1 MKIESIYINN
11 FRLLKDFKLDLEDTL
26 SLVLGKNNTGKT
38 SILACLD
45 KFINSDS
52 DKNKIKAEDF
62 NLDYKKEIE
71 KLITS
76 SELIENKKEYDK
88 TIYGIKLRLVISYD
102 EKDNTSTIFD
112 LMMDLEPD
120 HNKIVLGYEY
130 SLHFN
135 DYEEMRKDY
144 QSFYRNERIKRIK
157 LYSSEK
163 AKPKNEQ
170 KEYTLKTFNH
180 FFKLYQDKYFKRRW
194 KSIDYDYDN
203 NIILELNFNDLENSK
218 LKNNLKDII
227 NFKYID
233 AKRGVTNK
241 DNNKTLSTQTSE
253 IYDRS
258 EKNDADEEK
267 IQEFNEAIEET
278 DVKLGEVYKDLFS
291 ETIDTVKEFGGIK
304 KDESVIK
311 IISTLQHKELLKGNT
326 TVVYNH
332 NETDFPEQY
341 NGLGYMNLIS
351 MIFQIKILVSEF
363 ARKRDENPAS
373 INLLLIEEPEAHTH
387 PQMQY
392 VFIQNI
398 ANLLN
403 KGILKKD
410 KDGNSLKPQPFQ
422 YIVSTHSSHIVAN
435 CKDFNTIKYLKKEA
449 INDIKA
455 KNLKDLEQEYNSEG
469 EEGKKNYRFLKQYLT
484 LNRAELFFAD
494 KAIFIEGDTER
505 ILLPAMMQKIDN
517 DKTLQVENELKL
529 LSQNIS
535 IVEVG
540 AHSHIFEKFID
551 FIGVRSL
558 IITDIDSY
566 YEVQAKDEKTQQLKF
581 KADGTTPKMEVVKC
595 PANDANANKTSNSSL
610 HYYFGKTLNDLDFFK
625 KLDVDNKILKK
636 GADKKWKQNPLG
648 NLLIVYQT
656 EETKEDKAY
665 HARSFEDSFFHINQ
679 DFICNN
685 SFQELTDVWHKEF
698 IDHKDAFKLAEKGV
712 KKKPG
717 LAIDILIN
725 SSKEEYSTWQTP
737 NYIREGLLWLRKD

>member
-11 FRLLKDFKLDLEDTL
+11 FRLLKVFKLDLEDTL

-38 SILACLD
+38 SILTCLE

-52 DKNKIKAEDF
+52 DKNKIKSEDF

-71 KLITS
+71 HIITNPKQ
-76 SELIENKKEYDK
+76 IEDKDEYDK

-102 EKDNTSTIFD
+102 ENDNTSTIFD
-112 LMMDLEPD
+112 LMMDLEPN

-135 DYEEMRKDY
+135 DYEKMREEYKL
-144 QSFYRNERIKRIK
+144 FLIKEKSKQTEK
-157 LYSSEK
+157 LKLESSK
-163 AKPKNEQ
+163 I
-170 KEYTLKTFNH
+170 YTPKTFEY
-180 FFKLYQDKYFKRRW
+180 FFKTNQDKFFKRRW
-194 KSIDYDYDN
+194 KSIDYDYDQN
-203 NIILELNFNDLENSK
+203 LIIESNFNDLEKSK

-241 DNNKTLSTQTSE
+241 DNEKTLSTQTSE
-253 IYDRS
+253 IYERS

-267 IQEFNEAIEET
+267 IQEFNDAIEET
-278 DVKLGEVYKDLFS
+278 DEKLGKVYQGLFK
-291 ETIDTVKEFGGIK
+291 ETIETVKEFGGIK
-304 KDESVIK
+304 KEESVIK
-311 IISTLQHKELLKGNT
+311 IISTLQQKELLKGNT

-363 ARKRDENPAS
+363 ARKKDENPAS

-398 ANLLN
+398 TSLLN
-403 KGILKKD
+403 KGISIEKD
-410 KDGNSLKPQPFQ
+410 VNGKVTKSQPFQ
-422 YIVSTHSSHIVAN
+422 YIISTHSSHIVAN
-435 CKDFNTIKYLKKEA
+435 CQDFNTIKYLKKEFV
-449 INDIKA
+449 NDIKA

-469 EEGKKNYRFLKQYLT
+469 ESGKKNYRFLKQYLT

-517 DKTLQVENELKL
+517 DKKLQVENELKL

-540 AHSHIFEKFID
+540 AHSQIFEKFID
-551 FIGVRSL
+551 FIGVKSL

-566 YEVQAKDEKTQQLKF
+566 YEEQATKENGDLKF
-581 KADGTTPKMEVVKC
+581 KKDDKTPVMEIKKC
-595 PANDANANKTSNSSL
+595 PANNSNADKTSNYSLL
-610 HYYFGKTLNDLDFFK
+610 HYFEKKKEDLEFLK
-625 KLDVDNKILKK
+625 KLDINSKILLRNTR
-636 GADKKWKQNPLG
+636 KKWESNPKG
-648 NLLIVYQT
+648 NLLLVYQT
-656 EETKEDKAY
+656 EENDY
-665 HARSFEDSFFHINQ
+665 HARSFEDAFFHINQ
-679 DFICNN
+679 VFICNEKN
-685 SFQELTDVWHKEF
+685 SFQGLTPKWLKKF
-698 IDHKDAFKLAEKGV
+698 KSNKCAFTLAEKGV
-712 KKKPG
+712 DKKPT
-717 LAIDILIN
+717 LAIDILLN
-725 SSKEEYSTWQTP
+725 EKPDSLWQIP

>member
-1 MKIESIYINN
+1 MKIRSIHISN

-38 SILACLD
+38 SILTCLE
-45 KFINSDS
+45 KFINSES

-71 KLITS
+71 NLITIP
-76 SELIENKKEYDK
+76 EQIINKEEYDK
-88 TIYGIKLRLVISYD
+88 TLYGIKLRLVLSYD

-135 DYEEMRKDY
+135 DYQEMRKEY
-144 QSFYRNERIKRIK
+144 KSFLIQERIKRKEKSK
-157 LYSSEK
+157 LESNK
-163 AKPKNEQ
+163 I
-170 KEYTLKTFNH
+170 YTPKTFEY
-180 FFKLYQDKYFKRRW
+180 FFKTNQDKFFKRRW
-194 KSIDYDYDN
+194 KSIDYDYGD
-203 NIILELNFNDLENSK
+203 NIILESNFNDLEKSK

-241 DNNKTLSTQTSE
+241 DNDKTLSTQTSE
-253 IYDRS
+253 IYERS

-278 DVKLGEVYKDLFS
+278 DEKLGEVYKGLFS
-291 ETIDTVKEFGGIK
+291 ETIETVKEFGGIK
-304 KDESVIK
+304 KEESIIK

-363 ARKRDENPAS
+363 ARKKDENPAS

-403 KGILKKD
+403 KGIVKKD
-410 KDGNSLKPQPFQ
+410 KDGNSLIPQPFQ
-422 YIVSTHSSHIVAN
+422 YIISTHSSHIVAN
-435 CKDFNTIKYLKKEA
+435 CQDFDTIKYLKKEA

-469 EEGKKNYRFLKQYLT
+469 ELGKKNYRFLKQYLT
-484 LNRAELFFAD
+484 LNRSELFFAD

-517 DKTLQVENELKL
+517 EEPKENNELKL

-540 AHSHIFEKFID
+540 AHSQIFEKFID
-551 FIGVRSL
+551 FIGVKSL

-566 YEVQAKDEKTQQLKF
+566 YEEQKIENGILKF
-581 KADGTTPKMEVVKC
+581 KKDKTGNEIPVMEQKKC
-595 PANDANANKTSNSSL
+595 SANDTKADKTSNSSL
-610 HYYFGKTLNDLDFFK
+610 RYYFGKTLNDLDFFK
-625 KLDVDNKILKK
+625 KLNIQDKILKREL
-636 GADKKWKQNPLG
+636 DKKWKQNALG

-656 EETKEDKAY
+656 EEKAEKVY
-665 HARSFEDSFFHINQ
+665 HARSFEDAFFHINQ
-679 DFICNN
+679 DFICNEKIF
-685 SFQELTDVWHKEF
+685 FQGLTDKWLEEF
-698 IDHKDAFKLAEKGV
+698 KINKCAFTLAEKGV
-712 KKKPG
+712 DKKPT
-717 LAIDILIN
+717 LAIDILLN
-725 SSKEEYSTWQTP
+725 EKPDSQWQIP

>member
-1 MKIESIYINN
+1 MKIESIHISN

-38 SILACLD
+38 SILTCLE

-71 KLITS
+71 KLITNPKQ
-76 SELIENKKEYDK
+76 IENKEEYDK
-88 TIYGIKLRLVISYD
+88 TLYGIKLRLVISYD
-102 EKDNTSTIFD
+102 EKDNTSNIFD
-112 LMMDLEPD
+112 LMMDLEPN

-135 DYEEMRKDY
+135 DYEEMRKEY
-144 QSFYRNERIKRIK
+144 K
-157 LYSSEK
+157 LFLTKEK
-163 AKPKNEQ
+163 SKQTEKSKLEPSKT
-170 KEYTLKTFNH
+170 YTPKTFEY
-180 FFKLYQDKYFKRRW
+180 FFKTNQDKYFKRRW
-194 KSIDYDYDN
+194 KSIDYDYEQN
-203 NIILELNFNDLENSK
+203 LIIESNFNDLEKSK

-253 IYDRS
+253 IYERS

-267 IQEFNEAIEET
+267 IQEFNAAIEET
-278 DVKLGEVYKDLFS
+278 DEKLGKVYEGLFS

-363 ARKRDENPAS
+363 ARKKDENPAS

-398 ANLLN
+398 TNLLN
-403 KGILKKD
+403 KGIIKKD

-422 YIVSTHSSHIVAN
+422 YIISTHSSHIVAN
-435 CKDFNTIKYLKKEA
+435 CQDFNAIKYLKNEFV
-449 INDIKA
+449 NDIKA
-455 KNLKDLEQEYNSEG
+455 KNLKDLEKEYLEEG

-517 DKTLQVENELKL
+517 EESIVENELKL

-581 KADGTTPKMEVVKC
+581 KADGTTPKMEVIKC
-595 PANDANANKTSNSSL
+595 PANDTKADKTSNSSL
-610 HYYFGKTLNDLDFFK
+610 RYYFGKTLNDLDFFK
-625 KLDVDNKILKK
+625 KLNIEGKILKREI
-636 GADKKWKQNPLG
+636 DRKWKQNALG

-656 EETKEDKAY
+656 EEKAEKIY
-665 HARSFEDSFFHINQ
+665 HARSFEDAFFHINY
-679 DFICNN
+679 DFICNKKN
-685 SFQELTDVWHKEF
+685 SFQGLIAKWLKKF
-698 IDHKDAFKLAEKGV
+698 KSNKCAFTLAEKGV
-712 KKKPG
+712 DKKPT
-717 LAIDILIN
+717 LAIDILLN
-725 SSKEEYSTWQTP
+725 EKPDSQWQIP

>member
-1 MKIESIYINN
+1 MRIESIHISN

-38 SILACLD
+38 SILTCLD

-62 NLDYKKEIE
+62 NLDYKQEIE

-76 SELIENKKEYDK
+76 SEQIDNIEEYDK
-88 TIYGIKLRLVISYD
+88 TLYGIKLRLVLSYD

-112 LMMDLEPD
+112 LMMDLETN

-135 DYEEMRKDY
+135 DYEEMRKEY
-144 QSFYRNERIKRIK
+144 K
-157 LYSSEK
+157 LFLAKEK
-163 AKPKNEQ
+163 SKHTEKSKLEPSKTYTPKAF
-170 KEYTLKTFNH
+170 EY
-180 FFKLYQDKYFKRRW
+180 FFKTNHDKFFKRRW
-194 KSIDYDYDN
+194 KSIDYDYEN
-203 NIILELNFNDLENSK
+203 KIILESNFNDLEKSK
-218 LKNNLKDII
+218 LKNNLRDII

-241 DNNKTLSTQTSE
+241 DNDKTLSAQTSE
-253 IYDRS
+253 IYERS

-278 DVKLGEVYKDLFS
+278 DEKLGEVYKGLFS
-291 ETIDTVKEFGGIK
+291 ETIETVKEFGGIK

-363 ARKRDENPAS
+363 ARKKDENPAS

-398 ANLLN
+398 TSFLN
-403 KGILKKD
+403 KGIIKKD
-410 KDGNSLKPQPFQ
+410 KDGNFLKPQPFQ
-422 YIVSTHSSHIVAN
+422 FIVSTHSSHIVAN

-517 DKTLQVENELKL
+517 EEPIVGNELKL

-540 AHSHIFEKFID
+540 AHSQIFEKFIG
-551 FIGVRSL
+551 FIGVKSL

-566 YEVQAKDEKTQQLKF
+566 YEEQKIENGILKF
-581 KADGTTPKMEVVKC
+581 KKDKADNEIPVMEQKKC
-595 PANDANANKTSNSSL
+595 PANDSKAEKTSNSSL
-610 HYYFGKTLNDLDFFK
+610 HYYFGKTLNDLNFFK
-625 KLDVDNKILKK
+625 KLGVDDKILKK
-636 GADKKWKQNPLG
+636 GADKKWKQNALG

-656 EETKEDKAY
+656 AEKTEKVY

-685 SFQELTDVWHKEF
+685 SFQELTDVCHKEF
-698 IDHKDAFKLAEKGV
+698 IYDKDAFKLAEKGV

>member
-1 MKIESIYINN
+1 MKIESIHINN
-11 FRLLKDFKLDLEDTL
+11 FRLLKDFKLELEDSL

-38 SILACLD
+38 SILTCLE
-45 KFINSDS
+45 KFINSAS

-76 SELIENKKEYDK
+76 SEQIDDKDEYDK
-88 TIYGIKLRLVISYD
+88 KIYGIKLRLILSYD

-112 LMMDLEPD
+112 FMMDLEPN

-135 DYEEMRKDY
+135 DYEKMREQYKL
-144 QSFYRNERIKRIK
+144 FIIKEKSKQTEKSR
-157 LYSSEK
+157 LESSK
-163 AKPKNEQ
+163 V
-170 KEYTLKTFNH
+170 YTPKTFEY
-180 FFKLYQDKYFKRRW
+180 FFKTNQDKFFKIRW
-194 KSIDYDYDN
+194 KSIDYDYGN
-203 NIILELNFNDLENSK
+203 NLIIESNFNDLEKSK

-241 DNNKTLSTQTSE
+241 DNEKTLSTQTSE
-253 IYDRS
+253 IYERS
-258 EKNDADEEK
+258 EKNNADEEK
-267 IQEFNEAIEET
+267 IKEFNDAIEET
-278 DVKLGEVYKDLFS
+278 DEKLGKVYEGLFS

-304 KDESVIK
+304 KDESIIK

-363 ARKRDENPAS
+363 ARKKDENPAS

-398 ANLLN
+398 TKLLN
-403 KGILKKD
+403 NGLIKKD
-410 KDGNSLKPQPFQ
+410 KDGKTLNPQPFQ
-422 YIVSTHSSHIVAN
+422 YIISTHSSHIVAN
-435 CKDFNTIKYLKKEA
+435 CNDFSTIKYLKKES
-449 INDIKA
+449 INNVIA
-455 KNLKDLEQEYNSEG
+455 KNLKDLEKEYNSEG

-517 DKTLQVENELKL
+517 EEPIVEKELKL

-540 AHSHIFEKFID
+540 AHSQIFEKFID
-551 FIGVRSL
+551 FIGIKSL
-558 IITDIDSY
+558 IITDLDCY
-566 YEVQAKDEKTQQLKF
+566 YTEPILQDNGNPDMYKNGNAKF
-581 KADGTTPKMEVVKC
+581 KEHKC
-595 PANDANANKTSNSSL
+595 PASCASVQFIRNNAL
-610 HYYFGKTLNDLDFFK
+610 IFFHRTNEIENIK
-625 KLDVDNKILKK
+625 KLSLDWKIIRKNRK
-636 GADKKWKQNPLG
+636 GMWNSNRKGK
-648 NLLIVYQT
+648 LLIVFQT
-656 EETKEDKAY
+656 QQDGY
-665 HARSFEDSFFHINQ
+665 HARSFEDAFFHINIK
-679 DFICNN
+679 FISENK
-685 SFQELTDVWHKEF
+685 FDGLTDCWHESFKT
-698 IDHKDAFKLAEKGV
+698 DKNAFQLAENGV

-717 LAIDILIN
+717 LAIDILLN
-725 SSKEEYSTWQTP
+725 SDDKFSNWQIP

>member
-1 MKIESIYINN
+1 MKIESILISN

-38 SILACLD
+38 SILTCLE
-45 KFINSDS
+45 KFINSSS

-71 KLITS
+71 HLITAPNQ
-76 SELIENKKEYDK
+76 IEDIDEYNK
-88 TIYGIKLRLVISYD
+88 TIYGIKLRLVLSYH

-112 LMMDLEPD
+112 LMMDLEPE

-130 SLHFN
+130 TLHFN
-135 DYEEMRKDY
+135 DYEDMRKEY
-144 QSFYRNERIKRIK
+144 KSFLNNEK
-157 LYSSEK
+157 EK
-163 AKPKNEQ
+163 VASKKN
-170 KEYTLKTFNH
+170 YVAKTFEY
-180 FFKLYQDKYFKRRW
+180 FFKTNQDKFFKIRW
-194 KSIDYDYDN
+194 KSIDYDYSN
-203 NIILELNFNDLENSK
+203 NLIIESNFNDLEKSK

-241 DNNKTLSTQTSE
+241 DNEKTLSTQTSE
-253 IYDRS
+253 IYERS
-258 EKNDADEEK
+258 EKNDTDEEK
-267 IQEFNEAIEET
+267 IKEFNDAIEET
-278 DVKLGEVYKDLFS
+278 DEKLGKVYEGLFS

-304 KDESVIK
+304 KEESIIK

-363 ARKRDENPAS
+363 ARKKEENPAS

-398 ANLLN
+398 TKLLN
-403 KGILKKD
+403 NGIIKKD
-410 KDGNSLKPQPFQ
+410 KDGKTLKPQPFQ
-422 YIVSTHSSHIVAN
+422 YIISTHSSHIVAN
-435 CKDFNTIKYLKKEA
+435 CHDFNTIKYLKKES
-449 INDIKA
+449 INDVIA
-455 KNLKDLEQEYNSEG
+455 KNLKDLEKEYNSEG

-540 AHSHIFEKFID
+540 AHSQIFEKFID
-551 FIGVRSL
+551 FIGVKSL

-566 YEVQAKDEKTQQLKF
+566 YEEQKIENGILKF
-581 KADGTTPKMEVVKC
+581 KKDKADNEIPVMEQKKC
-595 PANDANANKTSNSSL
+595 PANDSKAEKTSNSSL

-625 KLDVDNKILKK
+625 KLGVDDKILKK
-636 GADKKWKQNPLG
+636 GADKKWKQNALG

-656 EETKEDKAY
+656 AEKTGKVY

-685 SFQELTDVWHKEF
+685 SFQELTDVRHKEF
-698 IDHKDAFKLAEKGV
+698 IDDKDAFKLAEKGV

>member
-1 MKIESIYINN
+1 MKIESIHISN
-11 FRLLKDFKLDLEDTL
+11 FRLLKDFKLDLEKTL

-38 SILACLD
+38 SILTCLE
-45 KFINSDS
+45 KFINSES
-52 DKNKIKAEDF
+52 DKIKAEDF

-71 KLITS
+71 SLITS
-76 SELIENKKEYDK
+76 PEQIEDKEEYDK
-88 TIYGIKLRLVISYD
+88 TLYGIKLRLVLFYD
-102 EKDNTSTIFD
+102 GDDNTSTIFD

-135 DYEEMRKDY
+135 DYEEMRKEY
-144 QSFYRNERIKRIK
+144 KSFLNNEK
-157 LYSSEK
+157 EK
-163 AKPKNEQ
+163 VAKKKN
-170 KEYTLKTFNH
+170 YLAKTFEY
-180 FFKLYQDKYFKRRW
+180 FFKTNQDKFFKRRW

-203 NIILELNFNDLENSK
+203 NIILESNFNDLEKSK

-241 DNNKTLSTQTSE
+241 DNDKTLSTQTSE
-253 IYDRS
+253 IYERS

-278 DVKLGEVYKDLFS
+278 DEKLSEVYKDLFS
-291 ETIDTVKEFGGIK
+291 ETIDTVREFGGIK
-304 KDESVIK
+304 KEESIIK
-311 IISTLQHKELLKGNT
+311 IISNLKQKELLKGNT

-403 KGILKKD
+403 KGIIKKD
-410 KDGNSLKPQPFQ
+410 KNGNSLKPQPFQ
-422 YIVSTHSSHIVAN
+422 YIISTHSSHIVAN
-435 CKDFNTIKYLKKEA
+435 CQDFNAIKYLKKEA
-449 INDIKA
+449 TNDIKA
-455 KNLKDLEQEYNSEG
+455 KNLKDLEKEYNEAG
-469 EEGKKNYRFLKQYLT
+469 EDENYRFLKQYLT

-517 DKTLQVENELKL
+517 EEPIAENELKL

-551 FIGVRSL
+551 FIGVKSL

-566 YEVQAKDEKTQQLKF
+566 YIEQAKNKDGKLKF
-581 KADGTTPKMEVVKC
+581 KKDKDDNEIPVMEQKKC
-595 PANDANANKTSNSSL
+595 PANHIRADKTSNSSL
-610 HYYFGKTLNDLDFFK
+610 RYYFGKTPNDLDFFK
-625 KLDVDNKILKK
+625 KLNFEDKILKK
-636 GADKKWKQNPLG
+636 EIDKKWKQNALG
-648 NLLIVYQT
+648 NLLITYQT
-656 EETKEDKAY
+656 EEESY
-665 HARSFEDSFFHINQ
+665 HAYSFEDVFFHINQ

-685 SFQELTDVWHKEF
+685 TFQELTDVGHNKF
-698 IDHKDAFKLAEKGV
+698 IKYKDAFKLAEKGV

-725 SSKEEYSTWQTP
+725 SSKEEYSNWKIP

>member
-1 MKIESIYINN
+1 MIIESIHIGN
-11 FRLLKDFKLDLEDTL
+11 FRLLKDFKLDLEDKL

-38 SILACLD
+38 SILACLE
-45 KFINSDS
+45 KFINNES

-71 KLITS
+71 QLITIP
-76 SELIENKKEYDK
+76 EQIANKEEYDK
-88 TIYGIKLRLVISYD
+88 TLYGIKLRLVLSYD
-102 EKDNTSTIFD
+102 ENDNTSTIFD
-112 LMMDLEPD
+112 LMMDLEPN

-135 DYEEMRKDY
+135 DYEEIR
-144 QSFYRNERIKRIK
+144 
-157 LYSSEK
+157 
-163 AKPKNEQ
+163 
-170 KEYTLKTFNH
+170 KEYKSFLSKEKSKQTEKSKSESSKIYTQKTFEY
-180 FFKLYQDKYFKRRW
+180 FFKTNQDKFFKRRW

-203 NIILELNFNDLENSK
+203 NMILESNFNDLEKSK
-218 LKNNLKDII
+218 LKNNLKEII

-241 DNNKTLSTQTSE
+241 DSDKTLSTQTSE
-253 IYDRS
+253 IYERS

-278 DVKLGEVYKDLFS
+278 DEKLGEVYKGLFS
-291 ETIDTVKEFGGIK
+291 ETIETVKEFGGIK
-304 KDESVIK
+304 KEESIIK

-326 TVVYNH
+326 TVVYKH

-363 ARKRDENPAS
+363 ARKKDENPAS

-392 VFIQNI
+392 IFIQNI

-403 KGILKKD
+403 KGIIKKD
-410 KDGNSLKPQPFQ
+410 KDGSTLKPQPFQ
-422 YIVSTHSSHIVAN
+422 YIISTHSSNIVAN
-435 CKDFNTIKYLKKEA
+435 CQDFDTIKYLKKEA

-455 KNLKDLEQEYNSEG
+455 KNLKDLEKEYSEEG

-484 LNRAELFFAD
+484 LNKAELFFAD

-517 DKTLQVENELKL
+517 EEPKEDNELKL

-540 AHSHIFEKFID
+540 AHSQIFEKFID
-551 FIGVRSL
+551 FIGVKSL

-566 YEVQAKDEKTQQLKF
+566 YEEQVKYKSGKLKF
-581 KADGTTPKMEVVKC
+581 KKDKFTPEMKAVKC
-595 PANDANANKTSNSSL
+595 PAKDTKADKTSNTSL
-610 HYYFGKTLNDLDFFK
+610 RYYFGKTLNDLDFFK
-625 KLDVDNKILKK
+625 KLIIDHKILKREI
-636 GADKKWKQNPLG
+636 DKKWKQNSLG
-648 NLLIVYQT
+648 NLLIVFQI
-656 EETKEDKAY
+656 EEEKY
-665 HARSFEDSFFHINQ
+665 HAYSFEDAFFHINQ
-679 DFICNN
+679 DFICNEKN
-685 SFQELTDVWHKEF
+685 SFQGLTTKWLKIF
-698 IDHKDAFKLAEKGV
+698 KKDNNPFQLADTGV
-712 KKKPG
+712 YKKPT
-717 LAIDILIN
+717 LAIDILLN
-725 SSKEEYSTWQTP
+725 DVTYKEWKIP
-737 NYIREGLLWLRKD
+737 AYIKEGLLWLRKD

>member
-1 MKIESIYINN
+1 MKIESINISN
-11 FRLLKDFKLDLEDTL
+11 FRLLKDFKLDLENTL

-38 SILACLD
+38 SILTCLE
-45 KFINSDS
+45 KFINSES
-52 DKNKIKAEDF
+52 DKNTIKAEDF

-71 KLITS
+71 SLITS
-76 SELIENKKEYDK
+76 PEQIEDKEEYDK
-88 TIYGIKLRLVISYD
+88 TLYGIKLRLVLFYD
-102 EKDNTSTIFD
+102 GDDNTSTIFD

-135 DYEEMRKDY
+135 DYEEMRKEY
-144 QSFYRNERIKRIK
+144 KSFLNNEK
-157 LYSSEK
+157 EK
-163 AKPKNEQ
+163 VAKKKN
-170 KEYTLKTFNH
+170 YLAKTFEY
-180 FFKLYQDKYFKRRW
+180 FFKTNQDKFFKRRW
-194 KSIDYDYDN
+194 KSIDYDYEN
-203 NIILELNFNDLENSK
+203 NIILESNFNDLEKSK

-241 DNNKTLSTQTSE
+241 DNDKTLSTQTSE
-253 IYDRS
+253 IYERS

-278 DVKLGEVYKDLFS
+278 DEKLSEVYKDLFS
-291 ETIDTVKEFGGIK
+291 ETIETVREFGGIK
-304 KDESVIK
+304 KEESIIK
-311 IISTLQHKELLKGNT
+311 IISNLKQKELLKGNT

-363 ARKRDENPAS
+363 ARKKDENPAS

-403 KGILKKD
+403 KGIIKKD

-422 YIVSTHSSHIVAN
+422 YIISTHSSHIVAN
-435 CKDFNTIKYLKKEA
+435 CQDFNTIKYLKKEA

-455 KNLKDLEQEYNSEG
+455 KNLKDLEKEYNEE

-517 DKTLQVENELKL
+517 DKTLQAENELKL

-540 AHSHIFEKFID
+540 AHSQIFEKFID
-551 FIGVRSL
+551 FIGVKSL
-558 IITDIDSY
+558 IVTDIDSY
-566 YEVQAKDEKTQQLKF
+566 YKEQAKNKDGKLKF
-581 KADGTTPKMEVVKC
+581 KKDKDDNEIPVMEQKKC
-595 PANDANANKTSNSSL
+595 PANDSKADKTSNTSL
-610 HYYFGKTLNDLDFFK
+610 RYYFGKTPNDLDFFK
-625 KLDVDNKILKK
+625 KLNIQDKILKREI
-636 GADKKWKQNPLG
+636 DKKWKQNALG
-648 NLLIVYQT
+648 NLLITYQT
-656 EETKEDKAY
+656 EETKDDKVY
-665 HARSFEDSFFHINQ
+665 HARSFEDAFFHINQ
-679 DFICNN
+679 DFICNKKN
-685 SFQELTDVWHKEF
+685 SFQGLTFKWIKKFKKD
-698 IDHKDAFKLAEKGV
+698 KDAFQLAEKGV
-712 KKKPG
+712 DKKPT
-717 LAIDILIN
+717 LAIDILLN
-725 SSKEEYSTWQTP
+725 EKPDSEWQIP

>member
-1 MKIESIYINN
+1 MEIESIHISN
-11 FRLLKDFKLDLEDTL
+11 FRLLKDFKLDLEKTL

-38 SILACLD
+38 SILTCLE
-45 KFINSDS
+45 KFINSES
-52 DKNKIKAEDF
+52 DKIKAEDF

-71 KLITS
+71 SLITS
-76 SELIENKKEYDK
+76 PEQIEDKEEYDK
-88 TIYGIKLRLVISYD
+88 TLYGIKLRLVLSYD
-102 EKDNTSTIFD
+102 GDDNTSTIFD

-120 HNKIVLGYEY
+120 HKKIVLGYEY

-135 DYEEMRKDY
+135 DYEAMRKEY
-144 QSFYRNERIKRIK
+144 KSFINNEK
-157 LYSSEK
+157 EK
-163 AKPKNEQ
+163 VAK
-170 KEYTLKTFNH
+170 KENYLAKTFEY
-180 FFKLYQDKYFKRRW
+180 FFKTNQEKYFKRRW
-194 KSIDYDYDN
+194 KSIDYDYEN
-203 NIILELNFNDLENSK
+203 NVILESNFNDLVTSK
-218 LKNNLKDII
+218 LKNNLENII

-241 DNNKTLSTQTSE
+241 DNDKTLSTQTSE
-253 IYDRS
+253 IYERS

-278 DVKLGEVYKDLFS
+278 DEKLSEVYKDLFS
-291 ETIDTVKEFGGIK
+291 ETIDTVREFGGIK
-304 KDESVIK
+304 KEESIIK
-311 IISTLQHKELLKGNT
+311 IISNLKQKELLKGNT

-403 KGILKKD
+403 KGIPIEKD
-410 KDGNSLKPQPFQ
+410 VNGKVIKSQPFQ
-422 YIVSTHSSHIVAN
+422 YIISTHSSHIVAN
-435 CKDFNTIKYLKKEA
+435 CQDFNTIKYLKKEA

-455 KNLKDLEQEYNSEG
+455 KNLKDLEKEYNREG
-469 EEGKKNYRFLKQYLT
+469 EEGRKNYRFLKQYLT

-505 ILLPAMMQKIDN
+505 ILLPAMMQKVDN
-517 DKTLQVENELKL
+517 DKMLQVENELKL

-540 AHSHIFEKFID
+540 AHSQIFEKFID
-551 FIGVRSL
+551 FIGVKSL

-566 YEVQAKDEKTQQLKF
+566 YIKQAKNKDGKLKF
-581 KADGTTPKMEVVKC
+581 KKDKDDNEIPVMEQKKC
-595 PANDANANKTSNSSL
+595 PANHIRADKTSNSSL
-610 HYYFGKTLNDLDFFK
+610 RHYFGKTPNDLDFFK
-625 KLDVDNKILKK
+625 KLNIQEKILKREI
-636 GADKKWKQNPLG
+636 DKKWKQNALG
-648 NLLIVYQT
+648 NLLITYQT
-656 EETKEDKAY
+656 EEESY
-665 HARSFEDSFFHINQ
+665 HAYSFEDAFFHINQ
-679 DFICNN
+679 DFICNEKN
-685 SFQELTDVWHKEF
+685 SFQGLTSKWIKIFKKD
-698 IDHKDAFKLAEKGV
+698 KDAFQLAEKGV
-712 KKKPG
+712 DKKPT
-717 LAIDILIN
+717 LAIDILLN
-725 SSKEEYSTWQTP
+725 EKPDSQWQIP

>member
-1 MKIESIYINN
+1 MKIESIHISN
-11 FRLLKDFKLDLEDTL
+11 FRLLKDFKLDLEKTL

-38 SILACLD
+38 SILTCLE
-45 KFINSDS
+45 KFINSES
-52 DKNKIKAEDF
+52 DKIKAEDF

-71 KLITS
+71 SLITS
-76 SELIENKKEYDK
+76 PEQIEDKEEYDK
-88 TIYGIKLRLVISYD
+88 TLYGIKLRLVLFYD
-102 EKDNTSTIFD
+102 GDDNTSTIFD

-135 DYEEMRKDY
+135 DYEEMRKEY
-144 QSFYRNERIKRIK
+144 KSFLNNEK
-157 LYSSEK
+157 EK
-163 AKPKNEQ
+163 VAKKKN
-170 KEYTLKTFNH
+170 YLAKTFEY
-180 FFKLYQDKYFKRRW
+180 FFKTNQDKFFKRRW

-203 NIILELNFNDLENSK
+203 NIILESNFNDLEKSK

-241 DNNKTLSTQTSE
+241 DNDKTLSTQTSE
-253 IYDRS
+253 IYERS

-278 DVKLGEVYKDLFS
+278 DEKLSEVYKDLFS
-291 ETIDTVKEFGGIK
+291 ETIDTVREFGGIK
-304 KDESVIK
+304 KEESIIK
-311 IISTLQHKELLKGNT
+311 IISNLKQKELLKGNT

-403 KGILKKD
+403 KGIIKKD
-410 KDGNSLKPQPFQ
+410 KNGNSLKPQPFQ
-422 YIVSTHSSHIVAN
+422 YIISTHSSHIVAN
-435 CKDFNTIKYLKKEA
+435 CQDFNAIKYLKKEA
-449 INDIKA
+449 TNDIKA
-455 KNLKDLEQEYNSEG
+455 KNLKDLEKEYNEAG
-469 EEGKKNYRFLKQYLT
+469 EDENYRFLKQYLT

-517 DKTLQVENELKL
+517 EEPIAENELKL

-551 FIGVRSL
+551 FIGVKSL

-566 YEVQAKDEKTQQLKF
+566 YIEQAKNKDGKLKF
-581 KADGTTPKMEVVKC
+581 KKDKDDNEIPVMEQKKC
-595 PANDANANKTSNSSL
+595 PANHIRADKTSNSSL
-610 HYYFGKTLNDLDFFK
+610 RYYFGKTPNDLDFFK
-625 KLDVDNKILKK
+625 KLNFEDKILKK
-636 GADKKWKQNPLG
+636 EIDKKWKQNALG
-648 NLLIVYQT
+648 NLLITYQT
-656 EETKEDKAY
+656 EEESY
-665 HARSFEDSFFHINQ
+665 HAYSFEDVFFHINQ

-685 SFQELTDVWHKEF
+685 TFQELTDVGHNKF
-698 IDHKDAFKLAEKGV
+698 IKYKDAFKLAEKGV

-717 LAIDILIN
+717 LAIDILLN
-725 SSKEEYSTWQTP
+725 SDEKFSNWQIP

>member
-1 MKIESIYINN
+1 MKIESIHISN
-11 FRLLKDFKLDLEDTL
+11 FRLLKDFKLDLEKTL

-38 SILACLD
+38 SILTCLE
-45 KFINSDS
+45 KFINSES
-52 DKNKIKAEDF
+52 DKIKAEDF

-71 KLITS
+71 SLITS
-76 SELIENKKEYDK
+76 PEQIEDKEEYDK
-88 TIYGIKLRLVISYD
+88 TLYGIKLRLVLFYD
-102 EKDNTSTIFD
+102 GDDNTSTIFD

-135 DYEEMRKDY
+135 DYEEMRKEY
-144 QSFYRNERIKRIK
+144 KSFLNNEK
-157 LYSSEK
+157 EK
-163 AKPKNEQ
+163 VAKKKN
-170 KEYTLKTFNH
+170 YLAKTFEY
-180 FFKLYQDKYFKRRW
+180 FFKTNQDKFFKRRW

-203 NIILELNFNDLENSK
+203 NIILESNFNDLEKSK

-241 DNNKTLSTQTSE
+241 DNDKTLSTQTSE
-253 IYDRS
+253 IYERS

-278 DVKLGEVYKDLFS
+278 DEKLSEVYKDLFS
-291 ETIDTVKEFGGIK
+291 ETIDTVREFGGIK
-304 KDESVIK
+304 KEESIIK
-311 IISTLQHKELLKGNT
+311 IISNLKQKELLKGNT

-363 ARKRDENPAS
+363 TRKKDENPAS

-403 KGILKKD
+403 KGIPIEKD
-410 KDGNSLKPQPFQ
+410 VNGKVIKSQPFQ
-422 YIVSTHSSHIVAN
+422 YIISTHSSHIVAN
-435 CKDFNTIKYLKKEA
+435 CQDFNTIKYLKKEA

-455 KNLKDLEQEYNSEG
+455 KNLKDLEKEYNREG
-469 EEGKKNYRFLKQYLT
+469 EEGRKNYRFLKQYLT
-484 LNRAELFFAD
+484 LNRTELFFAD

-517 DKTLQVENELKL
+517 EEPIAENELKL

-540 AHSHIFEKFID
+540 AHSQIFEKFID
-551 FIGVRSL
+551 FIGVKSL
-558 IITDIDSY
+558 IITDIDSFY
-566 YEVQAKDEKTQQLKF
+566 KEQAKDKDGKLKF
-581 KADGTTPKMEVVKC
+581 EKDKDGNNTPVMEQKKC
-595 PANDANANKTSNSSL
+595 PANHIRADKTSNSSL
-610 HYYFGKTLNDLDFFK
+610 RHYFGKTPNDLDFFK
-625 KLDVDNKILKK
+625 KLNFEDKILKK
-636 GADKKWKQNPLG
+636 EIDKKWKQNALG
-648 NLLIVYQT
+648 NLLITYQT
-656 EETKEDKAY
+656 EEESY
-665 HARSFEDSFFHINQ
+665 HAYSFEDVFFHINQ
-679 DFICNN
+679 DFIYNN
-685 SFQELTDVWHKEF
+685 TFQELTDVGHNKF
-698 IDHKDAFKLAEKGV
+698 IKYKDAFKLAEKGV

-717 LAIDILIN
+717 LAIDILLN
-725 SSKEEYSTWQTP
+725 SDEKFSNWQIP

>member
-1 MKIESIYINN
+1 MKIESIHISN

-38 SILACLD
+38 SILTCLE
-45 KFINSDS
+45 KFINSAS

-62 NLDYKKEIE
+62 NLDYKKELE
-71 KLITS
+71 NLITC
-76 SELIENKKEYDK
+76 SEQIEDKDEYDIN
-88 TIYGIKLRLVISYD
+88 IYGIKLRLILSYD
-102 EKDNTSTIFD
+102 ENDNTDTIFD
-112 LMMDLEPD
+112 LMMDLEPN

-130 SLHFN
+130 TLHFN
-135 DYEEMRKDY
+135 DYEKMREEYKL
-144 QSFYRNERIKRIK
+144 FIIKEKSKQTEKSK
-157 LYSSEK
+157 LESSK
-163 AKPKNEQ
+163 VYAP
-170 KEYTLKTFNH
+170 KTFEDFFKINQDK
-180 FFKLYQDKYFKRRW
+180 FFKLRW

-203 NIILELNFNDLENSK
+203 NMILESIFNDLVTNK
-218 LKNNLKDII
+218 LKNNLENII

-241 DNNKTLSTQTSE
+241 DNDKTLSTQTSE
-253 IYDRS
+253 IYERS

-278 DVKLGEVYKDLFS
+278 DVKLGEVYKGLFS
-291 ETIDTVKEFGGIK
+291 ETIDTVKEFGGVK
-304 KDESVIK
+304 KDESIIK
-311 IISTLQHKELLKGNT
+311 IISTLRHKELLKGNT

-363 ARKRDENPAS
+363 ARKKDENPAS

-398 ANLLN
+398 TNLLN
-403 KGILKKD
+403 KGIIKKN
-410 KDGNSLKPQPFQ
+410 KDGKTLKAQPFQ
-422 YIVSTHSSHIVAN
+422 YIISTHSSHIVAN
-435 CKDFNTIKYLKKEA
+435 CQDFNTIKYLKKEA

-455 KNLKDLEQEYNSEG
+455 MNLKDLEQEYNSEG
-469 EEGKKNYRFLKQYLT
+469 ENGKKNYRFLKQYLT

-517 DKTLQVENELKL
+517 EEPKESNELKL

-540 AHSHIFEKFID
+540 AHSQIFEKFID
-551 FIGVRSL
+551 FIGVKSL

-566 YEVQAKDEKTQQLKF
+566 YEEQKVENGDLKF
-581 KADGTTPKMEVVKC
+581 KKDKDDKEIPVMEQKKC
-595 PANDANANKTSNSSL
+595 PASNPKANKTSNSSL
-610 HYYFGKTLNDLDFFK
+610 RYYFGKSLNDLDFFK
-625 KLDVDNKILKK
+625 KLNIQDKILKREL
-636 GADKKWKQNPLG
+636 DKKWKQNTLG

-656 EETKEDKAY
+656 EETNENNVY
-665 HARSFEDSFFHINQ
+665 HARSFEDAFFHINQ
-679 DFICNN
+679 DFICNEKIF
-685 SFQELTDVWHKEF
+685 FQGLTAKWLKKF
-698 IDHKDAFKLAEKGV
+698 KSNKCAFTLAEKGV
-712 KKKPG
+712 DKKPT
-717 LAIDILIN
+717 LAIDILLN
-725 SSKEEYSTWQTP
+725 EKPDSQWQIP